1 MKLLDLGFN
10 EDVVDL
16 LYEIRGSR
24 GVEDGRWKVEDEE
37 ETSRGINGKRS
48 YKGGE
53 ELQRSR
59 IASKGERGYKEPLN
73 GREVS
78 KES

>member
-10 EDVVDL
+10 EDVVDV

-48 YKGGE
+48 YKGVE
-53 ELQRSR
+53 
-59 IASKGERGYKEPLN
+59 
-73 GREVS
+73 
-78 KES
+78 